1 MPMFQLSLTRENL
14 YDVDSYVISMSPSFI
29 EPVIDFIIFFQW
41 DRIFY
46 LFDSDDG
53 KYFLYLRPKII
64 FASQGY

>member
-14 YDVDSYVISMSPSFI
+14 YDVDSYVISMCPSFI

-53 KYFLYLRPKII
+53 KYFFLSE
-64 FASQGY
+64 A

>member
-14 YDVDSYVISMSPSFI
+14 YDVDSYVISMCPSFI

-53 KYFLYLRPKII
+53 K
-64 FASQGY
+64 

>member
-14 YDVDSYVISMSPSFI
+14 YDVDSYVISMCPSFI

-53 KYFLYLRPKII
+53 KYFTIKPRVLSPLR
-64 FASQGY
+64 S